1 MCCPKLPGCFNP
13 REVVYRQM
21 KLIRT
26 ETVERMNEVL
36 EVFLLILWTLQVI
49 HGQQKHFFSVVVH
62 RISNDFKN
70 HLVLPLPLAKLDLL
84 EALLGKMCLR
94 MLSLLCLERGL
105 LLQQQTMEPT
115 ICSKE

>member
-36 EVFLLILWTLQVI
+36 EGVFVDFVDIAGDSWTTNT
-49 HGQQKHFFSVVVH
+49 H
-62 RISNDFKN
+62 
-70 HLVLPLPLAKLDLL
+70 
-84 EALLGKMCLR
+84 
-94 MLSLLCLERGL
+94 SLCCDGSWDK
-105 LLQQQTMEPT
+105 Q
-115 ICSKE
+115 